1 MLEAIFLYVI
11 LHDDNSQGERFR
23 TQMPSMEICLKSVEA
38 AKMSQ
43 PKKVGGDYE
52 VMSVMFCGTG
62 NFHRQ
67 YSGTWWNDKTKIG
80 GK

>member
-11 LHDDNSQGERFR
+11 LHDDNSNGERFR
-23 TQMPSMEICLKSVEA
+23 TQMPSMEVCQKSLES

-52 VMSVMFCGTG
+52 VMSVIFCGTG
-62 NFHRQ
+62 KFNRHFN
-67 YSGTWWNDKTKIG
+67 GTWWNDPTKG
-80 GK
+80 